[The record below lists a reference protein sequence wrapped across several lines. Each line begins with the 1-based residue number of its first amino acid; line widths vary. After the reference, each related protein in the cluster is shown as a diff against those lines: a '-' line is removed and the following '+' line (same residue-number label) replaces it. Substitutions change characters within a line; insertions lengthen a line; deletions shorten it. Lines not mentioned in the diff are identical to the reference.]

1 MKNVFKRCVKVITL
15 FDTIQET
22 NIDSAFIKDNIPEYR
37 NLSDGAFKRS
47 FERDKALL
55 KEVGFNLEYENDKWS
70 LKDGYKLEG
79 TSIVAEIKQHSN
91 IDFEKFNNTYSIIKK
106 YLSPH
111 FELEQNLKII
121 PKLSIASK
129 EKRRVSFTYNKK
141 LRKVYPLGL
150 RYHNGIW
157 YLGAEDQKVV
167 KTFKISDINELK
179 IGTKG
184 DLHNKKYKEFTFT
197 WEANSKELSLEIS
210 ANNDLHNIYKN
221 ILIFQESNSIH
232 DNEFKKF
239 NMKTKDHHGLIKY
252 LLLVKPE
259 LLKISKQDKEIL
271 LGVVDGFKS

>member
-141 LRKVYPLGL
+141 LRNVYPLGL
-150 RYHNGIW
+150 RYH
-157 YLGAEDQKVV
+157 
-167 KTFKISDINELK
+167 
-179 IGTKG
+179 
-184 DLHNKKYKEFTFT
+184 
-197 WEANSKELSLEIS
+197 
-210 ANNDLHNIYKN
+210 
-221 ILIFQESNSIH
+221 
-232 DNEFKKF
+232 
-239 NMKTKDHHGLIKY
+239 
-252 LLLVKPE
+252 
-259 LLKISKQDKEIL
+259 
-271 LGVVDGFKS
+271 